1 MVTAAMPRSSSRS
14 PLDQLHKRLRQPD
27 VPEAMRV
34 LAKALFSAAQ
44 ADDLGRLD
52 ADDLLWITRVAH
64 ELLLCRTP
72 GRARV
77 RTTDP
82 DIPSVELSR
91 VSVLQTL
98 SDNMPFLVDSLLG
111 YLAEEGL
118 EIRLLLH
125 PVLHVQRDSDGRLRK
140 LALAPE
146 KNGGYRAESL
156 IHIHLPRLSEEEK
169 ERLRA
174 DVEGIFAHV
183 RAAVLDWPAMRQKVA
198 DLIDGY
204 QTAPPPMPVEELT
217 EVIAFLQW
225 LLADNFVFLGARD
238 FVMQDGTLVPREG
251 GLGILRLA
259 AGGEKEQRAER
270 AVEMADGIIC
280 RPEAR
285 REPLLI
291 TKSAETS
298 CVHRRVPMDLVIA
311 KRFDAAGNPVGELR
325 ILGLFASPAYVRAAR
340 DIPLL
345 RRKISEVMRR
355 SGLDPENHLGKVL
368 LNILETFPRDELFE
382 LDVDTLSEIALGI
395 LRLEER
401 PRPRVFVWRGCSARF
416 ASAFAFIPRDR
427 FNSQIRERVGE
438 VLETALSARVIGF
451 RPQFPDGVMVRV
463 HFRLELLD
471 PSLDL
476 GAIDLAALDARVAEV
491 VRTWEDRLE
500 EVMRSRW
507 GEERAERLLPL
518 YRGAFSQAY
527 QEAFDPATS
536 LHDIEVIESL
546 KEGRD
551 VAVSLYRAIGDGADV
566 VRLKLY
572 HFDTAV
578 PLSVRVPILSNAG
591 FAAVEER
598 TFTICRGQHHDQA
611 REIYIHE
618 MLLRTSD
625 GEPLDLPT
633 LRPLLEEGFLA
644 IWNGLAEN
652 DAFNALMPVA
662 GFTWRQVSVLRAL
675 AAWMRQG
682 GAPYS
687 SGYVAMTLRRHPQL
701 ARTLWR
707 IFETLFRPGRAG
719 VKTRRRQARQL
730 RQEVLKALAEV
741 QSLDE
746 DRIFRMYLAALFAM
760 RRTNFWQERQV
771 DGMPAPLAFKF
782 AAQEVDF
789 LPEPRPWAEI
799 YVHAPDVAGVHL
811 RGGPIARGGI
821 RWSDRLQDFRT
832 EILGLV
838 KAQTVKNAVIV
849 PVGAKGGFVVR
860 GSAAGMDREAWLA
873 AGRRAYRRFISVL
886 LDITD
891 NIVNNEVVPPRRVV
905 RHDGDD
911 PYLVVAADKGTATFS
926 DLANE
931 IAAEHEFWLDDA
943 FASGGSAGYD
953 HKKMGITAR
962 GAWEAVKRHFREM
975 DVDIERQSISVIGI
989 GDMSGDVFGN
999 GMLLSKKIRLIA
1011 AFDHRDIFI
1020 DPDPDPA
1027 VAWRERRRL
1036 FEMPR
1041 SSWQDYD
1048 RARISRG
1055 GGVFSRRAKSIR
1067 LTDEMRRVL
1076 ATDARELTPDELIRA
1091 VLKAPADLLWLGG
1104 IGTYVRATSERD
1116 SDVGDPANDHLRITA
1131 PELRVK
1137 VVGEGANLGLTQ
1149 KARIEYALLGGR
1161 VNMDAI
1167 DNSAGVNTSDVE
1179 VNMKIAMRAAE
1190 LAGRLQ
1196 REERNRL
1203 LAGMEED
1210 VAALVLRNNYLQTL
1224 CISLSVARGE
1234 RETGDLVRLM
1244 QSLERR
1250 GALDRRLEDLP
1261 DEATIAERAARGQGF
1276 TRPEIAVL
1284 MSFAKIV
1291 LFDDLLAC
1299 GIVDDPWHERT
1310 LFAYFPEPM
1319 QARFAGE
1326 IRSHR
1331 LRREIIANRLGNAM
1345 INHGGPAFVSRLQE
1359 QTGRGIAEI
1368 AAAFTLAENTLRL
1381 PEVRARID
1389 RLDGRIEGE
1398 RQLSF
1403 YLVVQRTL
1411 RHAAGWYLRN
1421 EDLPGNL
1428 GELIES
1434 YARDLSRF
1442 EGMLRDVATP
1452 HARMRLRVRREE
1464 FAAAGAPDA
1473 LARRLARL
1481 PYLLRGLDIIAVS
1494 RAAGA
1499 VLEDA
1504 ARVYFLAGHELRISP
1519 LMMAARRLPA
1529 SDHHERLAAAQ
1540 LAERLSSIHR
1550 ELSAAMLRL
1559 APGEEGLRQWR
1570 VRHDRP
1576 VERALRMLDDIMA
1589 GASMT
1594 LARLALAVS
1603 VLDELA
1609 EVTRRTCPESSE
1621 DASSSSSAAG

>member
-1 MVTAAMPRSSSRS
+1 MSRAPS
-14 PLDQLHKRLRQPD
+14 CAPLDQLQKRLKTAHADASLRTLARILFDTAQTED
-27 VPEAMRV
+27 LARLGVNDLEWLLKEAH
-34 LAKALFSAAQ
+34 AL
-44 ADDLGRLD
+44 LVRRL
-52 ADDLLWITRVAH
+52 
-64 ELLLCRTP
+64 P
-72 GRARV
+72 GRVRV
-77 RTTDP
+77 EVIDP
-82 DIPSVELSR
+82 DIPSLALSR
-91 VSVLQTL
+91 VSILQTL

-111 YLAEEGL
+111 YLAEQGL
-118 EIRLLLH
+118 QIRLLLH
-125 PVLHVQRDSDGRLRK
+125 PVLHVMRDVDGK
-140 LALAPE
+140 LLELSPAP
-146 KNGGYRAESL
+146 KDGAPLRAESL
-156 IHIHLPRLSEEEK
+156 IHVHLPRLTTDEK
-169 ERLRA
+169 ARLKA
-174 DVEGIFAHV
+174 DVESIFAHV

-198 DLIDGY
+198 DIIDSY
-204 QTAPPPMPVEELT
+204 QTAPPPMPVEDLT

-238 FVMQDGTLVPREG
+238 FVMDSQGLKPAKES
-251 GLGILRLA
+251 GLGILRLSA
-259 AGGEKEQRAER
+259 TDGDAQRADR

-285 REPLLI
+285 RAPLLI

-298 CVHRRVPMDLVIA
+298 RVHRRVPMDLIII
-311 KRFDAAGNPVGELR
+311 KRFDAAANVTGELR
-325 ILGLFASPAYVRAAR
+325 LLGLFASSAYVRAAR

-345 RRKISEVMRR
+345 RRKIGAVMRH

-382 LDVDTLSEIALGI
+382 LDVETLARIALGI

-401 PRPRVFVWRGCSARF
+401 PQPRVFIWRGCSARF

-427 FNSQIRERVGE
+427 FNSQVRERVGE

-471 PSLDL
+471 PAMDITVADMESLN
-476 GAIDLAALDARVAEV
+476 ARVAEV

-500 EVMRSRW
+500 EAMRTRW
-507 GEERAERLLPL
+507 GEARAETLLPL
-518 YRGAFSQAY
+518 YRNAFSQAY
-527 QEAFDPATS
+527 QEAFEPATS
-536 LHDIEVIESL
+536 LHDIAVIESL
-546 KEGRD
+546 KEGQD
-551 VAVSLYRAIGDGADV
+551 VAVSLYRADGDAADV

-572 HFDTAV
+572 HFDSAV

-591 FAAVEER
+591 FVAIEER
-598 TFTICRGQHHDQA
+598 TFTVLRGRHHDEA

-618 MLLRTSD
+618 MVLQSGD
-625 GEPLDLPT
+625 GEPLDLQR
-633 LRPLLEEGFLA
+633 LRPLLEAGFLA
-644 IWNGLAEN
+644 IWNRLAEN
-652 DAFNALMPVA
+652 DAFNALMLKA
-662 GFTWRQVSVLRAL
+662 GLDWRQVSVLRAL

-687 SGYVAMTLRRHPQL
+687 STYVAMTLRRHPQL
-701 ARTLWR
+701 ARTLWQ
-707 IFETLFRPGRAG
+707 IFETLFRPGRAR
-719 VKTRRRQARQL
+719 VDTRRRKARQL
-730 RQEVLKALAEV
+730 REAVRKALADV

-760 RRTNFWQERQV
+760 RRTNFWQNRTAEGR
-771 DGMPAPLAFKF
+771 PAPLAFKF
-782 AAQEVDF
+782 AAQEVEF

-832 EILGLV
+832 EILGLA

-860 GSAAGMDREAWLA
+860 EPAAGMDRETWAE

-891 NIVNNEVVPPRRVV
+891 NIVDGRVVPPERVV
-905 RHDGDD
+905 RHDDDD

-931 IAAEHEFWLDDA
+931 IATDHGFWLDDA

-975 DVDIERQSISVIGI
+975 DIDIERQPISVIGV

-999 GMLLSKKIRLIA
+999 GMLLSKTIRLIA

-1020 DPDPDPA
+1020 DPDPDPV

-1036 FEMPR
+1036 FEKPR

-1048 RARISRG
+1048 RKKISRG
-1055 GGVFSRRAKSIR
+1055 GGVFSRKAKSIP
-1067 LTDEMRRVL
+1067 LSDEIRRML
-1076 ATDARELTPDELIRA
+1076 DIEAREVTPDALIRA
-1091 VLKAPADLLWLGG
+1091 VLKTPADLLWLGG
-1104 IGTYVRATSERD
+1104 IGTYVRATTERD

-1161 VNMDAI
+1161 INMDAI

-1179 VNMKIAMRAAE
+1179 VNMKIALRTAE
-1190 LAGRLQ
+1190 MSGRLA
-1196 REERNRL
+1196 RPERNRL
-1203 LAGMEED
+1203 LAAMEED

-1224 CISLSVARGE
+1224 CISMSQARGE

-1250 GALDRRLEDLP
+1250 GALNRRLEDLP
-1261 DEATIAERAARGQGF
+1261 DEATLAERSARGQGF

-1291 LFDDLLAC
+1291 LFDDLLAS

-1310 LFAYFPEPM
+1310 LLAYFPQPM
-1319 QARFAGE
+1319 QNRFAE
-1326 IRSHR
+1326 AIRNHR

-1359 QTGRGIAEI
+1359 QTGRSIAEI
-1368 AAAFTLAENTLRL
+1368 AAAFTLAETTLRL

-1389 RLDGRIEGE
+1389 RLDGRIAGE
-1398 RQLSF
+1398 KQLSF

-1421 EDLPGNL
+1421 ETLPGDL
-1428 GELIES
+1428 GRLVEA
-1434 YARDLSRF
+1434 YAADLARF
-1442 EGMLRDVATP
+1442 EAILKAVATP

-1464 FAAAGAPDA
+1464 FAAAGAPEA

-1481 PYLLRGLDIIAVS
+1481 PYLLRGLDIIAIS

-1499 VLEDA
+1499 SLEDA
-1504 ARVYFLAGHELRISP
+1504 ARLYFLAGHELRISP
-1519 LMMAARRLPA
+1519 LMMAARHLPA
-1529 SDHHERLAAAQ
+1529 HDHHERLAAAQ

-1550 ELSAAMLRL
+1550 ALAIAMLRL
-1559 APGEEGLRQWR
+1559 APGEDGLRQWQI
-1570 VRHDRP
+1570 RHDQA
-1576 VERALRMLDDIMA
+1576 VARALRMLDDIM
-1589 GASMT
+1589 GSSPMT

-1603 VLDELA
+1603 VLDEMA
-1609 EVTRRTCPESSE
+1609 EATRLPCPGE
-1621 DASSSSSAAG
+1621 DASAEKTSPAGSVS